1 MPRWNALNGIGSRG
15 TKPRQR
21 PTPPLYQVILVLF
34 RDFCRF
40 RKLRYFIKLHL
51 FKAAR
56 STEIWRNPPISES
69 Y

>member
-1 MPRWNALNGIGSRG
+1 MALEAAEQSRDKAD
-15 TKPRQR
+15 T
-21 PTPPLYQVILVLF
+21 TLYQVILVLF

-40 RKLRYFIKLHL
+40 RKLRHFFKLHL

-56 STEIWRNPPISES
+56 STKIWRNPPISES